1 MCLSIYLYVFVCTC
15 EYSVCTRVYPKVGL
29 QCICVLRPVYCLQNL

>member
-29 QCICVLRPVYCLQNL
+29 QCIVC